1 MTKSQRLKPVI
12 RVSESKERGE
22 AVLLG
27 QSLEALR
34 GQERRLD
41 ELRAYLDEYRRLFNE
56 EGVKGLGVRRLH
68 SYRGFIVRLTQ
79 AVDYQHRRVEEA
91 RQEYERQKRAWQAA
105 RIRCQALDKVATKH
119 LQTERRDRDRR
130 EQREADDRNPHRH
143 PDSDHRNMR
152 DTTPGMEEVE
162 QRPLPTSLSHA
173 ALVHPAHRREQL
185 PEQMPS
191 RARRAIPSARQWVP
205 VSFASFAP

>member
-34 GQERRLD
+34 GQERRLE
-41 ELRAYLDEYRRLFNE
+41 ELRAYLDEYRRLFVE

-68 SYRGFIVRLTQ
+68 SYHGFIVRLTQ
-79 AVDYQHRRVEEA
+79 TVDYQHRRVEEA

-143 PDSDHRNMR
+143 PDSDHRDVGGTTPGMEEVGQR
-152 DTTPGMEEVE
+152 MEQLPATPGMEEVE
-162 QRPLPTSLSHA
+162 QR
-173 ALVHPAHRREQL
+173 RERL
-185 PEQMPS
+185 PEQSS
-191 RARRAIPSARQWVP
+191 RR
-205 VSFASFAP
+205 

>member
-41 ELRAYLDEYRRLFNE
+41 ELRAYLYEYRRLFEE

-68 SYRGFIVRLTQ
+68 SYHGFIVRLTQ
-79 AVDYQHRRVEEA
+79 TVDYQHRRVEEA
-91 RQEYERQKRAWQAA
+91 RQEYERQKHAWQTA
-105 RIRCQALDKVATKH
+105 RMRCQVLDKVSAKH
-119 LQTERRDRDRR
+119 LLTERRDRDRR

-143 PDSDHRNMR
+143 PASDHR
-152 DTTPGMEEVE
+152 DVEGAAPGTDDFGDGG
-162 QRPLPTSLSHA
+162 R
-173 ALVHPAHRREQL
+173 
-185 PEQMPS
+185 
-191 RARRAIPSARQWVP
+191 
-205 VSFASFAP
+205 

>member
-34 GQERRLD
+34 GQERRLE
-41 ELRAYLDEYRRLFNE
+41 ELRAYLDEYRRLFVE

-68 SYRGFIVRLTQ
+68 SYHGFIVRLTQ
-79 AVDYQHRRVEEA
+79 TVDYQHRRVEEA
-91 RQEYERQKRAWQAA
+91 RQEYESQKRAWQSA
-105 RIRCQALDKVATKH
+105 RMRCQVLDKVAAKH
-119 LQTERRDRDRR
+119 RQAERRDCDQR

-143 PDSDHRNMR
+143 PDSDRR
-152 DTTPGMEEVE
+152 DAWGMTQGTDDSGDGGGRVAPGAVAGTLARE
-162 QRPLPTSLSHA
+162 LP
-173 ALVHPAHRREQL
+173 
-185 PEQMPS
+185 
-191 RARRAIPSARQWVP
+191 
-205 VSFASFAP
+205 

>member
-12 RVSESKERGE
+12 QVSESKERGE

-79 AVDYQHRRVEEA
+79 TVDYQHRRVEEA
-91 RQEYERQKRAWQAA
+91 RQEYERQKRAWQTA
-105 RIRCQALDKVATKH
+105 RMRCQVLDKVATKH

-143 PDSDHRNMR
+143 PDSDHR
-152 DTTPGMEEVE
+152 DAGGTTPGMEEVE
-162 QRPLPTSLSHA
+162 QR
-173 ALVHPAHRREQL
+173 RERL
-185 PEQMPS
+185 PEQSS
-191 RARRAIPSARQWVP
+191 RR
-205 VSFASFAP
+205 